1 MASII
6 PHILFVG
13 DEVSAKQVAP
23 IYDTVLKTEAEG
35 NIVETTFFG
44 NMEDSDGCGVYTIL
58 NLIMTIF
65 TFGVGIAAAI
75 GISIAG
81 VTYLTSKGN
90 IEQTNKAKRRI
101 FEIVIGIASYVVI
114 LAAVNFLLPTFNSDF
129 KACKTLSNQ
138 EVANRK
144 AQEAAE
150 RAEQRQKA
158 NNTSNKTPTSNN
170 GSSSNN
176 NSSSNDTNKEIK
188 GADVKGAST
197 IGKKMLQAA
206 EESAQYM
213 SKNKFIYFQYDC
225 SNGYCNPYMKKGYGP
240 YEGESLTW
248 KRAKKVRYSHC
259 SSFATLVEKKAGLLP
274 DSHKY
279 HSYIYRGKMYF
290 KNNDTKSKLMKNFT
304 INHGNGASAKTLV
317 KNKKLAP
324 GDVFGYPG
332 VTHTMVFAGK
342 VNGNYWIYE
351 VNGGNNKVLKYNG
364 GLHKKI
370 SGSKKVGDILHAK

>member
-6 PHILFVG
+6 THILFVG
-13 DEVSAKQVAP
+13 DEASAKQVAP

-44 NMEDSDGCGVYTIL
+44 NMEDSDGCGVYIVL

-101 FEIVIGIASYVVI
+101 FEIVIGIAFYVVI
-114 LAAVNFLLPTFNSDF
+114 LAAANFLLPEFNTDF
-129 KACKTLSNQ
+129 KACKTLSDQ
-138 EVANRK
+138 EVTNRK
-144 AQEAAE
+144 AQEAAA
-150 RAEQRQKA
+150 RAQQQQKA
-158 NNTSNKTPTSNN
+158 NSSSSSKTPSSSNK
-170 GSSSNN
+170 SSSNN
-176 NSSSNDTNKEIK
+176 ANKEIK

-304 INHGNGASAKTLV
+304 INHGNGASVKTLV

-332 VTHTMVFAGK
+332 MTHTMVFAGK